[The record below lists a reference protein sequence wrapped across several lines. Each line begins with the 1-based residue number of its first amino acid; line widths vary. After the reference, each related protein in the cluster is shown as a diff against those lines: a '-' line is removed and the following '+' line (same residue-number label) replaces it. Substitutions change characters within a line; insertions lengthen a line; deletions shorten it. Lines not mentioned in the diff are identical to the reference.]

1 VRLSLRIAAT
11 RTEALRCQYL
21 IAQIYNE
28 EYEVLFSDDRYDLS
42 AKIEPWPHRY
52 LMGTIDGELACASG
66 LYMRDTYVERFGD
79 VHEADIRGLVGA
91 AGVGD
96 RYAGAA
102 RREITKV
109 VVHKRWRGRGLG
121 RAILAAAHARAFIEQ
136 QATTAPLVVFCAKL
150 SIVRNLWDA
159 IGVRSRT
166 IKPFPFYKVHEL
178 YRSDAD
184 PMESRLVIPALD
196 IPPRWYDLSIPGE
209 YPVETFGGTR

>member
-1 VRLSLRIAAT
+1 MKLSLRIAAT
-11 RTEALRCQYL
+11 RAEALRCQYL

-28 EYEVLFSDDRYDLS
+28 EYEVLFSDDRYDLT

-52 LMGTIDGELACASG
+52 LMGIIDGELACASG
-66 LYMRDTYVERFGD
+66 LYLRDTYVERFGD
-79 VHEADIRGLVGA
+79 VREGDVRALVAEAGA
-91 AGVGD
+91 GD
-96 RYAGAA
+96 RYGASPC
-102 RREITKV
+102 REITKV

-121 RAILAAAHARAFIEQ
+121 RAILAAAHTVAFLEQ
-136 QATTAPLVVFCAKL
+136 QATAPPLVVFCAKL

-178 YRSDAD
+178 YRTDAD

-196 IPPRWYDLSIPGE
+196 IPPRWYDLAVPGE
-209 YPVETFGGTR
+209 YPLETLGGRR